1 MMLDGLM
8 KFINRT
14 ARCSNFFRAQQLTD
28 SGVSGVQ
35 CTYLIR
41 ICRQP
46 GISQDQ
52 LAGQLYKDKSVVAR
66 QIATL
71 MQRGYVRRE
80 LSPTD
85 RRVQQLYPTEQTL
98 ELLPRML
105 EVFSEWEKILTQG
118 FTDEE
123 KETVYSL
130 LSRIY
135 ENAEAE
141 TQREAVIA
149 RQREGDRL

>member
-14 ARCSNFFRAQQLTD
+14 TRCSNFFRAQQLAD

-35 CTYLIR
+35 CAYLIR

-66 QIATL
+66 HLATL
-71 MQRGYVRRE
+71 QQRGYIRRE
-80 LSPTD
+80 NFPD
-85 RRVQQLYPTEQTL
+85 RPSGPAAVPDR
-98 ELLPRML
+98 
-105 EVFSEWEKILTQG
+105 
-118 FTDEE
+118 
-123 KETVYSL
+123 
-130 LSRIY
+130 
-135 ENAEAE
+135 E
-141 TQREAVIA
+141 TQSASAPDSGGIFRMG
-149 RQREGDRL
+149 RRS

>member
-1 MMLDGLM
+1 
-8 KFINRT
+8 
-14 ARCSNFFRAQQLTD
+14 
-28 SGVSGVQ
+28 
-35 CTYLIR
+35 
-41 ICRQP
+41 
-46 GISQDQ
+46 
-52 LAGQLYKDKSVVAR
+52 
-66 QIATL
+66 
-71 MQRGYVRRE
+71 
-80 LSPTD
+80 
-85 RRVQQLYPTEQTL
+85 
-98 ELLPRML
+98 ML

-141 TQREAVIA
+141 TQREAMIA

>member
-52 LAGQLYKDKSVVAR
+52 LAGQLYKEKSVVAR

-71 MQRGYVRRE
+71 MQRG
-80 LSPTD
+80 
-85 RRVQQLYPTEQTL
+85 
-98 ELLPRML
+98 
-105 EVFSEWEKILTQG
+105 
-118 FTDEE
+118 
-123 KETVYSL
+123 
-130 LSRIY
+130 
-135 ENAEAE
+135 
-141 TQREAVIA
+141 
-149 RQREGDRL
+149 

>member
-1 MMLDGLM
+1 
-8 KFINRT
+8 
-14 ARCSNFFRAQQLTD
+14 
-28 SGVSGVQ
+28 
-35 CTYLIR
+35 
-41 ICRQP
+41 
-46 GISQDQ
+46 
-52 LAGQLYKDKSVVAR
+52 
-66 QIATL
+66 

-141 TQREAVIA
+141 TQREAMIA

>member
-41 ICRQP
+41 IGRQP

-141 TQREAVIA
+141 TQREAMIA

>member
-46 GISQDQ
+46 GISQD
-52 LAGQLYKDKSVVAR
+52 LYNDTSVVAR

-141 TQREAVIA
+141 TQREAMIA